1 MFEKKNSFAPFLWT
15 FGAGI
20 VTGAVI
26 ALVFTP
32 VTGKNF
38 QKKVADKVEDFQS
51 VVRKV
56 ANS

>member
-1 MFEKKNSFAPFLWT
+1 MFEKKFKISSFLWT

-20 VTGAVI
+20 VTGAAI

-32 VTGKNF
+32 VTGKKF
-38 QKKVADKVEDFQS
+38 QKKVADTVEDFQS
-51 VVRKV
+51 AVRKV